1 MHEGCRRLPRA
12 AYHGLTR
19 GACRTALLLMLA
31 SWLGGCDAAW
41 PPLPPPQSFTFTI
54 TASLKAA
61 VQAFNANAALAL
73 AEYGPITETHQAK
86 ESSRSF
92 RTAWLPGATA
102 RVAAPAAPPHLGGWR
117 DGTLYIVYPPWAAA

>member
-12 AYHGLTR
+12 ACHGLTR

-41 PPLPPPQSFTFTI
+41 PPPPPPQSFTLTT
-54 TASLKAA
+54 TASPKAA
-61 VQAFNANAALAL
+61 VQAFNANA
-73 AEYGPITETHQAK
+73 ECPITETHQAK

-92 RTAWLPGATA
+92 RTATWLSGATA
-102 RVAAPAAPPHLGGWR
+102 RVAAPAAPPHSY
-117 DGTLYIVYPPWAAA
+117 T

>member
-12 AYHGLTR
+12 ACHGLTR
-19 GACRTALLLMLA
+19 GAYRTALLLMLA

-41 PPLPPPQSFTFTI
+41 PPPPPPQSFTFTT

-61 VQAFNANAALAL
+61 VQAFNANAALAI

-92 RTAWLPGATA
+92 RTAVIATWLPGATA
-102 RVAAPAAPPHLGGWR
+102 RVAAPAAR
-117 DGTLYIVYPPWAAA
+117 AAALIYLSI

>member
-1 MHEGCRRLPRA
+1 
-12 AYHGLTR
+12 
-19 GACRTALLLMLA
+19 MLA

-41 PPLPPPQSFTFTI
+41 PPPPPPQSFTLTT
-54 TASLKAA
+54 TASPKAA

-92 RTAWLPGATA
+92 RTALLLMLATWLPGATA
-102 RVAAPAAPPHLGGWR
+102 RTAAQAAPPQSYLHIQGGVAGLCVGQWDMAQQLNR
-117 DGTLYIVYPPWAAA
+117 GG